1 MGCQCFFLDEVACAD
16 PEECMDICQN
26 PSGCS
31 NIAYPLLVIRILPQ
45 GKSSE
50 ERYLTLSQ
58 TSNSELFKIERVC
71 RRQI

>member
-1 MGCQCFFLDEVACAD
+1 MLTKSFDGMLMLFFLDEVACAD

-50 ERYLTLSQ
+50 ERHL
-58 TSNSELFKIERVC
+58 R
-71 RRQI
+71 